1 MRENARKAQ
10 HRTCHD
16 KLFISEQQKNLKMAA
31 TWKKRQ
37 KVFKMIWRW
46 RVLFSPMPARKIFPP
61 NLFFYQREQQQQ
73 QKNLDRLTKKKD
85 VSGRFSDFTLFLS
98 IWGAKWKINNEQFM
112 YTFFWQCLKSFCA
125 SFKPFFFSFHHRDL
139 NSNSQFMMKSFST
152 RLALALPSEF
162 LYVVRQFS
170 VHFILNCSLEI
181 PWVKES
187 RESRKL
193 KTDGLRKWGRTDK
206 QRREKC
212 VGRGSLSCG

>member
-1 MRENARKAQ
+1 MAMACIVLSYACTQNFPSQSIFLSAG
-10 HRTCHD
+10 
-16 KLFISEQQKNLKMAA
+16 AA
-31 TWKKRQ
+31 TAAKKSWQ
-37 KVFKMIWRW
+37 
-46 RVLFSPMPARKIFPP
+46 
-61 NLFFYQREQQQQ
+61 
-73 QKNLDRLTKKKD
+73 THKKKD

-98 IWGAKWKINNEQFM
+98 IWGAKWKINNEKFM

-125 SFKPFFFSFHHRDL
+125 SFKPFFFSFHHWDL

-152 RLALALPSEF
+152 RLARSLSSEF
-162 LYVVRQFS
+162 LCVVRQFS

-181 PWVKES
+181 PWVIES